1 MSGCPI
7 ASLPDYRRIVLS
19 RLPPGSILDDESE
32 IQKSIIEENS
42 IFTTDDAILLKE
54 LVADGLLDEDELL
67 ENEPVTRPF
76 TAMGLRPKTTQFTPF
91 QRPSSGNRGLK
102 KIFCTVHFSTDFF
115 RRNYFWKDKELVNY
129 FSSPVIHL
137 IFKSFNPAFFLNS
150 LST

>member
-7 ASLPDYRRIVLS
+7 AALPDYRRIVLS
-19 RLPPGSILDDESE
+19 RLPAGSILDDESE

-91 QRPSSGNRGLK
+91 QRPSSGKRSLYK
-102 KIFCTVHFSTDFF
+102 SHFISVFID
-115 RRNYFWKDKELVNY
+115 
-129 FSSPVIHL
+129 
-137 IFKSFNPAFFLNS
+137 
-150 LST
+150 